1 MKPAFP
7 RIVSAKAPSGRVFAS
22 AYFPVQLVCEV
33 FGPADVH
40 GTVARWSF
48 ADDSRTIRYAI
59 IARAGDGFK
68 VTKPTEMEFVAPAKH
83 GEAFF
88 EWATERL
95 NLTHN
100 GDLPPAFLVA
110 EH

>member
-1 MKPAFP
+1 MEQTVFP
-7 RIVSAKAPSGRVFAS
+7 RVVSAKAPSGRVFAS

-33 FGPADVH
+33 FGPADVC

-48 ADDSRTIRYAI
+48 ADKSRKVRYAI
-59 IARAGDGFK
+59 VARTGEDFNA
-68 VTKPTEMEFVAPAKH
+68 AKLMPMQFI
-83 GEAFF
+83 GPRKLGASFF

-100 GDLPPAFLVA
+100 GEIPPAFMMPR
-110 EH
+110 